1 MPAQPRKATPRKTPP
16 PKTPTDAAVAEATED
31 KAGFTVPYGG
41 FDYEIGPDATQTF
54 AFRDAMQRGGDTDIV
69 AAVLG
74 GMQYRILLERHA
86 GDNGEKVITEFMDA
100 YAAAR
105 GTGNS

>member
-1 MPAQPRKATPRKTPP
+1 MPAQPRKTMPK
-16 PKTPTDAAVAEATED
+16 KTPTDAAVAEATED
-31 KAGFTVPYGG
+31 KGGFTVPYGG
-41 FDYEIGPDATQTF
+41 FDYKIGPDVTETF
-54 AFRDAMQRGGDTDIV
+54 AFRDAMQRGGDTEIV

-74 GMQYRILLERHA
+74 GMQYRILLERH
-86 GDNGEKVITEFMDA
+86 GRDNGEQVITDFMDA

>member
-1 MPAQPRKATPRKTPP
+1 MPPRVK
-16 PKTPTDAAVAEATED
+16 KTPTDAAVDEATGNKD
-31 KAGFTVPYGG
+31 DVKVPYGG
-41 FDYEIGPDATQTF
+41 FDYTIAPDAVDTF

-69 AAVLG
+69 ASLLG
-74 GMQYRILLERHA
+74 PAQYRMLLARH
-86 GDNGEKVITEFMDA
+86 GRDDGEKVIKDFMDA